1 MYAIGAMILEII
13 VGTEILLMIKSF
25 ADMKKLMNICANFI
39 DEETVKVLKTLF
51 QMGEHENFMTYLN
64 DVLIPNP
71 DIIAENIR
79 AMDMAIEEEPALK
92 HTITEFWGEIDK
104 NQPQQY
110 RDKWGVH
117 KEIIKRNLKMKDT
130 VAL

>member
-25 ADMKKLMNICANFI
+25 ADMKKLMRICANFI

-64 DVLIPNP
+64 DVLTPNP
-71 DIIAENIR
+71 DIIA
-79 AMDMAIEEEPALK
+79 
-92 HTITEFWGEIDK
+92 
-104 NQPQQY
+104 
-110 RDKWGVH
+110 
-117 KEIIKRNLKMKDT
+117 
-130 VAL
+130 